1 MSTSLPSDFRINDY
15 IGGEPI
21 TVDGNEV
28 GRILERLPND
38 EFTVW
43 IDPKAAP
50 FHGYSPELDQ
60 VISVT

>member
-1 MSTSLPSDFRINDY
+1 MSLPENFNVKDH

-28 GRILERLPND
+28 GRILVRELD
-38 EFTVW
+38 TFTVW